1 MPQHKSSRYAANRRY
16 YEKNRERILKSR
28 KESRA
33 RTSNLKCT
41 KWVDQE
47 KYKPSYNVSPT
58 YYEPVV
64 RADSEL
70 HENVIHSMK
79 WGLVPSWAKDK
90 SKPSTSMQSINCR
103 DDSLYEVGGKP
114 MFKSLKNKNRCIVIA
129 QGKDEKL
136 LLFAGLY
143 KKVQLEDGD
152 TLYTYTIITTSA
164 SKSLSFIHDRMPVI
178 LENDSDCLAKWLD
191 PNIGW
196 NSELEELLKSYE
208 GELECH
214 PVSQDVGKVS
224 NDYPSLI
231 QPIAKANIA
240 NFFSVKKDEIK
251 DEGISNSKPI
261 IKDDVDMKEP
271 IIKKDSDDDD
281 MKEPI
286 IKKEDDVDMK
296 ESVIKK
302 EDDEDMKESVIK
314 IEDDDDMRESTSS
327 ISTIPSKRSLDDL
340 KDDIKDEFLSDEGND
355 LKRSRKLTP
364 SPPDEK
370 PLNDKDLD
378 TDQLHTSTSM
388 IPKKRSLNFTAQKP
402 NSTTKKSKT
411 KATDASTSKGNIP
424 KKKQKAK
431 DKAEGSAKITSFFS
445 KSAT

>member
-1 MPQHKSSRYAANRRY
+1 
-16 YEKNRERILKSR
+16 
-28 KESRA
+28 
-33 RTSNLKCT
+33 
-41 KWVDQE
+41 
-47 KYKPSYNVSPT
+47 
-58 YYEPVV
+58 
-64 RADSEL
+64 
-70 HENVIHSMK
+70 
-79 WGLVPSWAKDK
+79 
-90 SKPSTSMQSINCR
+90 
-103 DDSLYEVGGKP
+103 
-114 MFKSLKNKNRCIVIA
+114 
-129 QGKDEKL
+129 
-136 LLFAGLY
+136 
-143 KKVQLEDGD
+143 
-152 TLYTYTIITTSA
+152 
-164 SKSLSFIHDRMPVI
+164 MPVI
-178 LENDSDCLAKWLD
+178 LENDSDSLAKWLD

-208 GELECH
+208 GELECY

-240 NFFSVKKDEIK
+240 TFFSVKKDEIK
-251 DEGISNSKPI
+251 GEDISNSKSI
-261 IKDDVDMKEP
+261 IKDDDVDMKE

-302 EDDEDMKESVIK
+302 EDDDDMKESVIK
-314 IEDDDDMRESTSS
+314 IEDDDDDMWESTSG

-378 TDQLHTSTSM
+378 TDQLQTST
-388 IPKKRSLNFTAQKP
+388 TA
-402 NSTTKKSKT
+402 
-411 KATDASTSKGNIP
+411 DASTPKGNIP

-431 DKAEGSAKITSFFS
+431 DKAEGSAKITSYFS
-445 KSAT
+445 RSTT